1 MEAVIPWAFPGM
13 PLNKEALLI
22 GLVDSYDAMTDQRHY
37 NHPRTPEEALKE
49 ISRLSGTAYEPEM
62 ANLLSRLN
70 PGELW
75 TVLSGDP
82 ETGEEEF
89 LEALFRQDLS
99 LEFLMGEDPQEIGGV
114 GGKHHEMNG

>member
-1 MEAVIPWAFPGM
+1 MGLSGKDIE
-13 PLNKEALLI
+13 KEALLI

-62 ANLLSRLN
+62 ATLLSRMA
-70 PGELW
+70 PGEIR

-82 ETGEEEF
+82 ETGEQEF

-99 LEFLMGEDPQEIGGV
+99 LECLLGEDLHEIGNV
-114 GGKHHEMNG
+114 GSKKRNG